1 MQLPDSNTA
10 LPNLSAIIDF
20 SNNINSNLNL
30 DFALNNLLLTCFGK
44 LKITKG
50 LILLFDENNFLQ
62 NYLAKGILEINLAS
76 LPIIKRGE
84 DVQKNLNK
92 FCETNSLK
100 LVEEIASSEESLG
113 YLVLGEK
120 FTHEE
125 FTIEDRQFISTILQI
140 GSNTIGNIQ
149 SFEKISKLN
158 KVLDTKV
165 NQLRTIF
172 DLGKEFSSLLEIERV
187 SKLLVYSVSAQM
199 LISKYAIVIYD
210 ENKSEIL
217 DSKFENDALQNIID
231 SDGLKEVNEPKIID
245 SDNAFCKK
253 CRDLG
258 IALIVPMMIKNEKK
272 GLIFLG
278 ARITKQE
285 YSKSDIEYISSIA
298 SFAIISIE
306 NSRLIKDAI
315 EKQKLEKDL
324 ETARNIQQNL
334 LPSKLPYSEHYQIA
348 ATNETAKLVGG
359 DFYDVVKL
367 SETKL
372 LVAIADVSGKGIQAS
387 LLMANLQAFL
397 KSIYKQ
403 NYKLQEASNF
413 LNDLV
418 SENTTNGSFITFFWG
433 ILDLETN
440 EFTYVNMGHNPPL
453 LVRNKTITKLK
464 KGGMILGVMKTIIPY
479 ECETVKL
486 NKNDTIILF
495 TDGISEAMNIN
506 HEEYSDERLEKL
518 CIQIADMDG
527 INILDNILSDV
538 KLHTEGAEQS
548 DDITSIILKIN

>member
-50 LILLFDENNFLQ
+50 LILLYDKNGELINRM
-62 NYLAKGILEINLAS
+62 AKGVKESILKS
-76 LPIIKRGE
+76 LPYLKRGE
-84 DVQKNLNK
+84 DVSSELSSFCKN
-92 FCETNSLK
+92 NSFGI
-100 LVEEIASSEESLG
+100 VEEIESSEKSLG
-113 YLVLGEK
+113 YLILGEK
-120 FTHEE
+120 FTK
-125 FTIEDRQFISTILQI
+125 EDFSGEDKQFISTILQI

-158 KVLDTKV
+158 KVLDTKI
-165 NQLRTIF
+165 NQLKSIF

-199 LISKYAIVIYD
+199 LISKYAIVIFG
-210 ENKSEIL
+210 ENSSEIL
-217 DSKFENDALQNIID
+217 DSKFDENELKAIIA
-231 SDGLKEVNEPKIID
+231 SEGLKNINEPKILDNED
-245 SDNAFCKK
+245 SFCKK
-253 CRDLG
+253 CRELG
-258 IALIVPMMIKNEKK
+258 IALVVPMMIKNERK

-278 ARITKQE
+278 ARITKQM
-285 YSKSDIEYISSIA
+285 YSQEDIEYISSIA

-306 NSRLIKDAI
+306 NSRLIKDVI

-334 LPSKLPYSEHYQIA
+334 LPNKLPISEYYQIA
-348 ATNETAKLVGG
+348 AVNETAKLVGG
-359 DFYDVVKL
+359 DYYDVVKL

-433 ILDLETN
+433 ILDLDTY

-453 LVRNKTITKLK
+453 LIRDNSITKLK

-486 NKNDTIILF
+486 KKNDAIILF
-495 TDGISEAMNIN
+495 TDGITEAMNEKN
-506 HEEYSDERLEKL
+506 EEYSDKRLEDL
-518 CIQIADMDG
+518 CLKISNLDG
-527 INILDNILSDV
+527 NKILENILSDV

-548 DDITSIILKIN
+548 DDITTLILKMN